1 MYKDVQRCRNKEM
14 KEMKETRKHNSNHV
28 EKTTQKRKK
37 KQINY

>member
-28 EKTTQKRKK
+28 EKTTQKKRTKG
-37 KQINY
+37 ID